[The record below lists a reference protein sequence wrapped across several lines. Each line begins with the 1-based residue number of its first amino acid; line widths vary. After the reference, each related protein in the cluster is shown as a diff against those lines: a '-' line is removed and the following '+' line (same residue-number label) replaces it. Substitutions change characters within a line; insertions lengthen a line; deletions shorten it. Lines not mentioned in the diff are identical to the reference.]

1 MDTNL
6 ILATGLTHGVLGAL
20 VLFTSHRSVCRTANE
35 LVAGYPRVLAKLRL
49 RRIDARFGLALIAT
63 GVFLQVLAA
72 SGVSAP
78 PHEWHYPATGT
89 GALLLTY
96 VMWRFLAARE
106 AAVARAPAR
115 AQRQIG
121 KRVYET
127 RRSFRLR
134 EAAVAEAPRLRALER
149 SLERRL
155 GLSA

>member
-6 ILATGLTHGVLGAL
+6 ILATGLAHGVLGAL
-20 VLFTSHRSVCRTANE
+20 VLFTSHRSVCRTAHD

-49 RRIDARFGLALIAT
+49 RRIDARFGLALVAT

-72 SGVSAP
+72 SGLSAS
-78 PHEWHYPATGT
+78 PHEWRYPATGT

-96 VMWRFLAARE
+96 AMWRFLAARE
-106 AAVARAPAR
+106 AAVARLPAR
-115 AQRQIG
+115 AQRYIG

-134 EAAVAEAPRLRALER
+134 EAAVAEAPKLRALER